1 MSLYLNLEE
10 LTGISTDIWLAGLA
24 ILVVILIIILI
35 IQSVRLSKMKKAYT
49 VFMQGNSGASL
60 EDTLIKRLDELDK
73 LAQSGEDTR
82 EELDLTLSRLNKT
95 YQKTGLIKYNA
106 YNEMGG
112 RLSFALCMLN
122 RDNDGFIL
130 NSMHSREG
138 CYTYIKDIKKG
149 KSDLEL
155 SGEEQESLDIAINQS

>member
-24 ILVVILIIILI
+24 ILVIILIIILI

-49 VFMQGNSGASL
+49 AFMQGSSGASL

-82 EELDLTLSRLNKT
+82 EKLDLTLSRLNKT

>member
-24 ILVVILIIILI
+24 ILVIILIIILI

-73 LAQSGEDTR
+73 LEQSGKDTR